1 MAAFGVGLQLIAAD
15 ASAQQRP
22 PCFCYFSRPTDAQEK
37 RCKDLGFPSRLK
49 LTWTVSCRDDATY
62 PFAVSGLL
70 SDQSGFFSKYS
81 TVKAVDDSR
90 IEIVTGETKS
100 KVYSFQLIAWDMSD
114 SREPKSSSTGAAQ
127 GAVLGGFLFGLPG
140 ALLGADIGSGN
151 KLDEQYKTLMVY
163 REIDGA
169 IKSQVL
175 TSANYDE
182 TSNIRGFLESA
193 SGQKPG
199 NAMGEVDIKKRLT
212 ERIALLEKKY
222 SQLSEKDTAKPW
234 CPFGSTGGLASI
246 EGSNIKEEALALLKF
261 SGNIGVSLQSRL
273 ASVAGGWNAYLEA
286 KPSLKLWAQA
296 NPKQAEALS
305 RCKQIESQ

>member
-1 MAAFGVGLQLIAAD
+1 
-15 ASAQQRP
+15 
-22 PCFCYFSRPTDAQEK
+22 
-37 RCKDLGFPSRLK
+37 
-49 LTWTVSCRDDATY
+49 VSCRDDAIY
-62 PFAVSGLL
+62 PFAASGLL

-81 TVKAVDDSR
+81 TIKAVDDSR

-140 ALLGADIGSGN
+140 ALLGADIGAGN

-163 REIDGA
+163 RDIDGA
-169 IKSQVL
+169 TKSQVL

-182 TSNIRGFLESA
+182 TSNVRGFLEAA

-199 NAMGEVDIKKRLT
+199 SAMSEADIKKRLD

-234 CPFGSTGGLASI
+234 CPFGSTRGSVSI
-246 EGSNIKEEALALLKF
+246 EGNKIKEEALALLKF
-261 SGNIGVSLQSRL
+261 SQKIGVSLQSRL
-273 ASVAGGWNAYLEA
+273 ASVAGGWNAYLDA
-286 KPSLKLWAQA
+286 NPPLKLWAQA

-305 RCKQIESQ
+305 RCKQIETQ